1 MVMAQV
7 ECVRHYGQWFA
18 VCAFKREHSFGRI
31 LVKRLFA
38 LLISLLSIQIVA
50 QNAIAI
56 RAGGVVDP
64 GKGSVA
70 RNQVILVEN
79 GKIKEIG
86 ATVHVPD
93 GTATIDL
100 SREWLSPGLMDAHVH
115 LTLTEVTGGN
125 APFESFYLKE
135 SSTYRGLR
143 GLRNAQD
150 LLRAGFTTVR
160 EVGNDGDYATE
171 DVRRAIQAGMFDGPT
186 ILSSGKIIAPFG
198 GQSTAIPPEQG
209 PFWRYEYID
218 ADSPEEMR
226 KAVRQNI
233 YYGVDVIKL
242 VADNSPFHYSVEEI
256 KAAVD
261 EAHRAGRTVAVHVY
275 GGEAADNVIEG
286 GVDSL
291 EHGFFLTDDQLQKMK
306 RKGIFLVGTDTPRSQ
321 LDIEGTSGGIFPPP
335 EVLAPKIIDRL
346 RRAYRIGVKM
356 AFGTDT
362 VIEMPNKTRADLM
375 LDYLAVWREAGIPAS
390 EILKSMTGNPA
401 ELMHISQQRGSLA
414 PGMAADIIAMPSNP
428 MEDIESLRKIDF
440 VMKDGK
446 VIRRP

>member
-1 MVMAQV
+1 M
-7 ECVRHYGQWFA
+7 RKF
-18 VCAFKREHSFGRI
+18 
-31 LVKRLFA
+31 LLLL
-38 LLISLLSIQIVA
+38 LLIATPVFG
-50 QNAIAI
+50 QNIIAI

-64 GKGSVA
+64 TKGTVA
-70 RNQVILVEN
+70 KNQVILVEN
-79 GKIKEIG
+79 GKIKAIG
-86 ATVHVPD
+86 ADVAVPA
-93 GTATIDL
+93 GAQTIDL
-100 SREWLSPGLMDAHVH
+100 SNEWVTPGLMDAHVH

-135 SSTYRGLR
+135 SSAFRGLR

-160 EVGNDGDYATE
+160 EVGNDANYATE
-171 DVRRAIQAGMFDGPT
+171 DVKRAIQAGMFDGPT
-186 ILSSGKIIAPFG
+186 ILSAGKIIAPFG
-198 GQSTAIPPEQG
+198 GQSTSIPAEQG

-218 ADSPEEMR
+218 ADTPEEIR

-242 VADNSPFHYSVEEI
+242 VADNSPFHYSLDEI

-261 EAHRAGRTVAVHVY
+261 EAHHAGRAVAVHVY
-275 GGEAADNVIEG
+275 GGEAAQNVIDG
-286 GVDSL
+286 GVDSV
-291 EHGFFLTDDQLQKMK
+291 EHGFFLTDQQLQQMK
-306 RKGIFLVGTDTPRSQ
+306 QKGIFLVGTDTPRSQ

-335 EVLAPKIIDRL
+335 EELAPKIIDRL

-362 VIEMPNKTRADLM
+362 VIEVPNKTRADLM
-375 LDYLAVWREAGIPAS
+375 LDYLSVWKTAGVS
-390 EILKSMTGNPA
+390 NQDILKCMTTNPA
-401 ELMHISQQRGSLA
+401 ELLRINQQRGSLA
-414 PGMAADIIAMPSNP
+414 PGQAADIIAMPANP
-428 MEDIESLRKIDF
+428 LDDIESLRKVNF

>member
-1 MVMAQV
+1 MPV
-7 ECVRHYGQWFA
+7 
-18 VCAFKREHSFGRI
+18 KK
-31 LVKRLFA
+31 LVA
-38 LLISLLSIQIVA
+38 LLVLAMAARVVA
-50 QNAIAI
+50 QNTIAI

-64 GKGSVA
+64 AKGSVA
-70 RNQVILVEN
+70 RNQIILVEK

-86 ATVHVPD
+86 ANIRIPD
-93 GTATIDL
+93 GASTIDL
-100 SREWLSPGLMDAHVH
+100 SSEWLSPGLIDAHVH

-135 SSTYRGLR
+135 GTTYRGLR

-150 LLRAGFTTVR
+150 LLRAGFTAVR
-160 EVGNDGDYATE
+160 ELGNDGDYATE

-186 ILSSGKIIAPFG
+186 ILTSGKIIAPFG

-218 ADSPEEMR
+218 ADTPEEMR

-242 VADNSPFHYSVEEI
+242 VADNSPFHYSLEEI

-261 EAHRAGRTVAVHVY
+261 EAHHAGRTVAVHVY

-291 EHGFFLTDDQLQKMK
+291 EHGFFLTDEQLQKMK

-321 LDIEGTSGGIFPPP
+321 LDVEGTSGGIFPPP
-335 EVLAPKIIDRL
+335 EVLAPQIIDRL

-362 VIEMPNKTRADLM
+362 VIEIRNKTRPDLM
-375 LDYLAVWREAGIPAS
+375 LDYLPVWREAGIPAP
-390 EILKSMTGNPA
+390 EILKCMTSNAA
-401 ELMHISQQRGSLA
+401 ELMHINQQRGSLA
-414 PGMAADIIAMPSNP
+414 PGMAADVIAMPSNP
-428 MEDIESLRKIDF
+428 MEDIESLRKINF